1 MHTKQKKTNRAK
13 DTSVLIIGR
22 TTMNFDYREGYWK
35 AQVDLLHI
43 LENMEDSGLRSKKQ
57 YKNFITSLLKLV
69 LTNNKLHDKM
79 MMYGEFIDYWT
90 DDDEYLIITKDGE
103 VKLKQ
108 KEQK

>member
-1 MHTKQKKTNRAK
+1 
-13 DTSVLIIGR
+13 
-22 TTMNFDYREGYWK
+22 MNFDYHKGYWK

-43 LENMEDSGLRSKKQ
+43 LENMDDSSLKSKKQ

-69 LTNNKLHDKM
+69 LTNNKLGDKM

-103 VKLKQ
+103 VKLKK

>member
-1 MHTKQKKTNRAK
+1 
-13 DTSVLIIGR
+13 
-22 TTMNFDYREGYWK
+22 MNFDYHKGYWK
-35 AQVDLLHI
+35 SQVDLLHI
-43 LENMEDSGLRSKKQ
+43 LENMDDSSLKSKKQ

-69 LTNNKLHDKM
+69 LTNSKLGDKM
-79 MMYGEFIDYWT
+79 MMYGEFIDCWT

>member
-1 MHTKQKKTNRAK
+1 
-13 DTSVLIIGR
+13 
-22 TTMNFDYREGYWK
+22 MNFDYHKGYWK
-35 AQVDLLHI
+35 SQVDLLHI
-43 LENMEDSGLRSKKQ
+43 LENIDDSSLRSKKQ

-69 LTNNKLHDKM
+69 LTNSKLGDKM
-79 MMYGEFIDYWT
+79 MMYDEFIDYWT

>member
-1 MHTKQKKTNRAK
+1 
-13 DTSVLIIGR
+13 
-22 TTMNFDYREGYWK
+22 MNFDYHKGYWK

-43 LENMEDSGLRSKKQ
+43 LENVDDSSLRSKKQ

-69 LTNNKLHDKM
+69 LTNNKLGDKM

-108 KEQK
+108 KEQE

>member
-1 MHTKQKKTNRAK
+1 
-13 DTSVLIIGR
+13 
-22 TTMNFDYREGYWK
+22 MNFDYRKGYWK
-35 AQVDLLHI
+35 SQLDLLHI
-43 LENMEDSGLRSKKQ
+43 LENMDDSSLRSKKQ

-69 LTNNKLHDKM
+69 LTNSKLGDKM

>member
-1 MHTKQKKTNRAK
+1 
-13 DTSVLIIGR
+13 
-22 TTMNFDYREGYWK
+22 
-35 AQVDLLHI
+35 
-43 LENMEDSGLRSKKQ
+43 
-57 YKNFITSLLKLV
+57 
-69 LTNNKLHDKM
+69 M

>member
-1 MHTKQKKTNRAK
+1 
-13 DTSVLIIGR
+13 
-22 TTMNFDYREGYWK
+22 MNFDYHKGYWK
-35 AQVDLLHI
+35 SQVDLLHI
-43 LENMEDSGLRSKKQ
+43 LENMDDSSLRSKKQ

-69 LTNNKLHDKM
+69 LTNSKLGDKM

-90 DDDEYLIITKDGE
+90 DGDEYLIITKDGE

>member
-1 MHTKQKKTNRAK
+1 
-13 DTSVLIIGR
+13 
-22 TTMNFDYREGYWK
+22 MNFDYHKGYWK
-35 AQVDLLHI
+35 SQVDLLHI
-43 LENMEDSGLRSKKQ
+43 LENIDDSSLKSKKQ

-69 LTNNKLHDKM
+69 LTNSKLGDKM

>member
-1 MHTKQKKTNRAK
+1 
-13 DTSVLIIGR
+13 
-22 TTMNFDYREGYWK
+22 MNFDYHKGYWK
-35 AQVDLLHI
+35 SQVDLLHI
-43 LENMEDSGLRSKKQ
+43 LENIDDSSLRSKKQ

-69 LTNNKLHDKM
+69 LTNSKLGDKM

-90 DDDEYLIITKDGE
+90 DDDEYLIITKDDE

>member
-1 MHTKQKKTNRAK
+1 
-13 DTSVLIIGR
+13 
-22 TTMNFDYREGYWK
+22 MNFDYHKGYWK
-35 AQVDLLHI
+35 SQVDLLHI
-43 LENMEDSGLRSKKQ
+43 LENVDDSNLRSKKQ

-69 LTNNKLHDKM
+69 LTNSKLGDKM

-108 KEQK
+108 KKQK

>member
-1 MHTKQKKTNRAK
+1 
-13 DTSVLIIGR
+13 
-22 TTMNFDYREGYWK
+22 MNFDYHKGYWK
-35 AQVDLLHI
+35 SQIDLLHI
-43 LENMEDSGLRSKKQ
+43 LENMDDSSLMSKKQ

-69 LTNNKLHDKM
+69 LTNSKLGDKM

-108 KEQK
+108 KEQSK

>member
-1 MHTKQKKTNRAK
+1 
-13 DTSVLIIGR
+13 
-22 TTMNFDYREGYWK
+22 MNFDYREGYWK

-43 LENMEDSGLRSKKQ
+43 LENMDDSSLRSKKQ

-69 LTNNKLHDKM
+69 LTNSKLGDKM

>member
-1 MHTKQKKTNRAK
+1 
-13 DTSVLIIGR
+13 
-22 TTMNFDYREGYWK
+22 MNFDYHKGYWK
-35 AQVDLLHI
+35 SQVELLHI
-43 LENMEDSGLRSKKQ
+43 LENIDDSSLRSKKQ

-69 LTNNKLHDKM
+69 LTNSKLGDKM

>member
-1 MHTKQKKTNRAK
+1 
-13 DTSVLIIGR
+13 
-22 TTMNFDYREGYWK
+22 MNFDYRKGYWK
-35 AQVDLLHI
+35 SQVDLLHI
-43 LENMEDSGLRSKKQ
+43 LENVDDSSLRSKKQ

-69 LTNNKLHDKM
+69 LTNSKLGDKM

>member
-1 MHTKQKKTNRAK
+1 
-13 DTSVLIIGR
+13 
-22 TTMNFDYREGYWK
+22 MNFDYHKGYWK
-35 AQVDLLHI
+35 SQVDLLHI
-43 LENMEDSGLRSKKQ
+43 LENMDDSSLRSKKQ

-69 LTNNKLHDKM
+69 LTNSKLGDKM
-79 MMYGEFIDYWT
+79 MMCGEFIDYWT

>member
-1 MHTKQKKTNRAK
+1 
-13 DTSVLIIGR
+13 
-22 TTMNFDYREGYWK
+22 MNFDYHKGYWK

-43 LENMEDSGLRSKKQ
+43 LENMNDSSLRSKKQ

-69 LTNNKLHDKM
+69 LTNSKLGDKM

-90 DDDEYLIITKDGE
+90 DDDEYLIITKDCE

>member
-1 MHTKQKKTNRAK
+1 
-13 DTSVLIIGR
+13 
-22 TTMNFDYREGYWK
+22 MNFDYHKGHWK
-35 AQVDLLHI
+35 SQVDLLHI
-43 LENMEDSGLRSKKQ
+43 LENMDDSSLRSKKQ

-69 LTNNKLHDKM
+69 LTNSKLGDKM

-90 DDDEYLIITKDGE
+90 DDDEYLIITKDGK

>member
-1 MHTKQKKTNRAK
+1 
-13 DTSVLIIGR
+13 
-22 TTMNFDYREGYWK
+22 MNFDYHNGNWK
-35 AQVDLLHI
+35 SQVDLFHI
-43 LENMEDSGLRSKKQ
+43 LENMDDSSLRSKKQ

-69 LTNNKLHDKM
+69 LTNSKLGDKM

-108 KEQK
+108 KEQSK

>member
-1 MHTKQKKTNRAK
+1 
-13 DTSVLIIGR
+13 
-22 TTMNFDYREGYWK
+22 MNFDYYKGYWK
-35 AQVDLLHI
+35 SQVDLLHI
-43 LENMEDSGLRSKKQ
+43 LENMDDSSLRSKKQ

-69 LTNNKLHDKM
+69 LTNSKLGDKM

-108 KEQK
+108 KE

>member
-1 MHTKQKKTNRAK
+1 
-13 DTSVLIIGR
+13 
-22 TTMNFDYREGYWK
+22 MNFDYHKGYWK
-35 AQVDLLHI
+35 SQVDLLHI
-43 LENMEDSGLRSKKQ
+43 LENMDDSSLKSKKQ

-69 LTNNKLHDKM
+69 LTNNKLGDKM

-108 KEQK
+108 KERK

>member
-1 MHTKQKKTNRAK
+1 
-13 DTSVLIIGR
+13 
-22 TTMNFDYREGYWK
+22 MNFDYHKGYWK

-43 LENMEDSGLRSKKQ
+43 LENMDDSSLRSKKQ

-69 LTNNKLHDKM
+69 LTNSKLGDRM